1 MIGIRQTQGS
11 HPLRYRLALFDFD
24 GTLADSFGWFTRT
37 MNGVADRYR
46 FRRVADGEIELL
58 RGMHAR
64 SIMAHVGMA
73 GWKMPLVARHVRGR
87 MQAELDQISLFDGV
101 VGALEGLSAAGVT
114 LAVVTSNSEANVRRM
129 LGPRLAKRI
138 SHYACG
144 VSIFGKR
151 PRMLQ
156 AVRSAG
162 VECAEAIAIGDEVRD
177 AEAAHA
183 AGIRLVR

>member
-1 MIGIRQTQGS
+1 
-11 HPLRYRLALFDFD
+11 
-24 GTLADSFGWFTRT
+24 
-37 MNGVADRYR
+37 
-46 FRRVADGEIELL
+46 
-58 RGMHAR
+58 
-64 SIMAHVGMA
+64 
-73 GWKMPLVARHVRGR
+73 MPLVARHVRGR

-183 AGIRLVR
+183 AGIPFGAVAWGYTRLEALLQLVRPRCFGTRASSCKSSAGRWRRAPRPRGPEGRVRWRALRIVGWSG